1 MASRADGR
9 CDVLPH
15 ALQALKGNPHA
26 CGIRTR
32 LCEFFGAATCAKLKA
47 HGCFANE
54 ACHAPPPCPKSHP
67 AARIPRCDDANIC
80 GLCGRGRRAGRRHRL
95 GLAQSPAPTET
106 SPSDLQSSP
115 PAGGQT
121 ASPRNV
127 ERKTTGRPATDIRVG
142 VFINVKNDCSSGPLP
157 TIRLAEPPT
166 RGKVQVK
173 SGKISA
179 KNYKTCLTLEAP
191 AHIAFYRS
199 EAGFNGNDVFTLE
212 VRYPEGR
219 IEIQKITVN
228 VSDTAPAARPSQQPA
243 PTPAPSRPA
252 PKAQSI

>member
-1 MASRADGR
+1 MTRTFA
-9 CDVLPH
+9 
-15 ALQALKGNPHA
+15 A
-26 CGIRTR
+26 CVVAG
-32 LCEFFGAATCAKLKA
+32 GA
-47 HGCFANE
+47 FA
-54 ACHAPPPCPKSHP
+54 
-67 AARIPRCDDANIC
+67 
-80 GLCGRGRRAGRRHRL
+80 AGTTA
-95 GLAQSPAPTET
+95 GFAQSPAPTPPATQGTTQGTPSAPAEAT
-106 SPSDLQSSP
+106 SPSELQGSP

-142 VFINVKNDCSSGPLP
+142 VFINVKNDCTSGPLP

-179 KNYKTCLTLEAP
+179 KNYKTCLTLEVP

-199 EAGFNGNDVFTLE
+199 DAGFSGNDVFTLE

-219 IEIQKITVN
+219 VEIQKITVN
-228 VSDTAPAARPSQQPA
+228 VSETAPTARPPQQQTPQ
-243 PTPAPSRPA
+243 PAPSRAA